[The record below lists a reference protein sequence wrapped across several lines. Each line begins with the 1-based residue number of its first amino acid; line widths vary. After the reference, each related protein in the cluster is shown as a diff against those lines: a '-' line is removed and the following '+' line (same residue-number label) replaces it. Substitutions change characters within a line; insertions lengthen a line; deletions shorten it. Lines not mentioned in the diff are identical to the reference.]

1 MDLIK
6 NATDLMRNKLSG
18 IKLTDQHSVSL
29 TRLKSQC
36 IQKVEEKCVQMVTQ
50 YLEDQIIVSDN
61 ELNFEVNAKIEH

>member
-6 NATDLMRNKLSG
+6 NATDLMRNKLQG

-36 IQKVEEKCVQMVTQ
+36 IQKVEEKCVKMV
-50 YLEDQIIVSDN
+50 
-61 ELNFEVNAKIEH
+61 A